1 MKNGFYSFARSFVQ
15 VLLKLPYKLRFS
27 DNSSIPEEGG
37 LIVCANHYG
46 VLDPVFIAASI
57 KRDFTFMAKKELFSF
72 RPFGWLI
79 KKLGAFPVDRANSDI
94 TALKTS
100 IRLLKGG
107 HAMLLFPQ
115 GTRCKCEDNIS
126 AKHGAVRL
134 AIMTGAPI
142 LPVYISENHKPFV
155 KKSYVNVGNAIDY
168 SEYKGTHLT
177 EDDYERLSVEL
188 METIYGLSSEA
199 KEAK

>member
-1 MKNGFYSFARSFVQ
+1 MKNGFYKFARRAVQ
-15 VLLKLPYKLRFS
+15 LALRLPYKLRFS
-27 DNSSIPEEGG
+27 DNPSIPNDGG

-57 KRDFTFMAKKELFSF
+57 RRDFTFMAKKELFSF
-72 RPFGWLI
+72 GPFGYLI

-100 IRLLKGG
+100 IRLLKSG

-115 GTRCKCEDNIS
+115 GTRCRREDNIS
-126 AKHGAVRL
+126 VKHGAVRL

-142 LPVYISENHKPFV
+142 LPVYLSENHKPFV
-155 KKSYVNVGNAIDY
+155 KKSYVTVGDAIDY

-177 EDDYERLSVEL
+177 EADYDRLSDEL
-188 METIYGLSSEA
+188 MKTIYGLSEEA
-199 KEAK
+199 K